1 MKRNRKDYV
10 KVIAEMR
17 SISVAAQRMEISQ
30 PALSAYLKK
39 LESKLGVM
47 LFDRSQIPLKLTEEG
62 KAYIKYLD
70 GVSARWDDFEKEIEK
85 LKSSQ

>member
-10 KVIAEMR
+10 KVIAETR
-17 SISVAAQRMEISQ
+17 SISIAAQRMGISQ

-39 LESKLGVM
+39 LESDLGVM
-47 LFDRSQIPLKLTEEG
+47 LFDRSEIPLKLTEEG

-70 GVSARWDDFEKEIEK
+70 GVSALWADFEKEIKK
-85 LKSSQ
+85 LRSSQ

>member
-10 KVIAEMR
+10 KVIAETR
-17 SISVAAQRMEISQ
+17 SISIAAQRMGISQ

-70 GVSARWDDFEKEIEK
+70 GVSALWDDFEKEIEK